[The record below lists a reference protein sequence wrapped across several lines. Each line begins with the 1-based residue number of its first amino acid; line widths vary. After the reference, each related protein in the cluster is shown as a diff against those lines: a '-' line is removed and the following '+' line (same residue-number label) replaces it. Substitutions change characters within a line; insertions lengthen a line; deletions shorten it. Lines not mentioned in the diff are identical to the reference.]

1 MEDMPKDLKKL
12 LKLHDVKDSTIK
24 LVHEHYSGIIN
35 EVAKKSVENGNKT
48 NNEKRSTT
56 NITELARESRIIK

>member
-1 MEDMPKDLKKL
+1 MPKDLKKL

-48 NNEKRSTT
+48 NNKKNST